1 VQWWVLEQG
10 LKAWLPKIE
19 RAVAQLMEAGFLEA
33 RTGADGTVLYRVNR
47 SRVSEYQHRSKRRR
61 STDANARDE

>member
-1 VQWWVLEQG
+1 VQWWALEQG

-19 RAVAQLMEAGFLEA
+19 RAVAQLIKAGFLEA

-47 SRVSEYQHRSKRRR
+47 SRVSEFQRRSNRRR
-61 STDANARDE
+61 ITDSSARDE

>member
-19 RAVAQLMEAGFLEA
+19 RAVGELMEAGFLEA

-47 SRVSEYQHRSKRRR
+47 SRVSEYQRRSKRRR
-61 STDANARDE
+61 ITDASARDE